1 MMAIPAI
8 DLREGAC
15 VQLVGGAY
23 EDERVRRP
31 DPVAEARRFVA
42 HGFRRLHV
50 VDLDAATGRGDNAPV
65 IEALLEVPNVDL
77 QIGGGVR
84 SRETLD
90 RWLDRGASAV
100 VVGTKA
106 LEDPTFLRDSAERHP
121 GRVAVALDVRG
132 REVLAKGWAE
142 GTGRSVEAVL
152 EDLGALPLA
161 FALVTAVHV
170 EGSLA
175 GVDRTLYEDLT
186 RLTALPIVA
195 SGGVG
200 GLADLDTLE
209 AAGAHAA
216 VIGMALYVGRVD
228 PAEAAKRFA
237 TWSRGGTE

>member
-31 DPVAEARRFVA
+31 DPVAEARRFVER
-42 HGFRRLHV
+42 GFRRLHV
-50 VDLDAATGRGDNAPV
+50 VDLDAATGRGDNAAV
-65 IEALLEVPNVDL
+65 IDRLLEIPDVEL

-84 SRETLD
+84 TRETLD
-90 RWLDRGASAV
+90 RWLARGACAV

-106 LEDPTFLRDSAERHP
+106 LQDPSFLREAAERHP

-142 GTGRSVEAVL
+142 GTGRSVEGVIDELA
-152 EDLGALPLA
+152 GLPLA

-175 GVDRTLYEDLT
+175 GVDRALYEELT
-186 RLTALPIVA
+186 RRSELPVVA

-200 GLADLDTLE
+200 GLDDLLVLQE
-209 AAGAHAA
+209 SGAHAA
-216 VIGMALYVGRVD
+216 IVGMALYVGRVD
-228 PAEAAKRFA
+228 PAEAARRFA
-237 TWSRGGTE
+237 TWSRGGAE

>member
-23 EDERVRRP
+23 DDERVRRP
-31 DPVAEARRFVA
+31 DPVAEARRFIGQ
-42 HGFRRLHV
+42 GFRRLHI
-50 VDLDAATGRGDNAPV
+50 VDLDAATGRGDNAAV
-65 IEALLEVPNVDL
+65 IEALLEVPGVEL

-84 SRETLD
+84 SREILD
-90 RWLDRGASAV
+90 RWLDRGARAV

-106 LEDPTFLRDSAERHP
+106 LQDPAFLRDAAARHP

-142 GTGRSVEAVL
+142 GTGRTVERVL
-152 EDLGALPLA
+152 DELAGLPLA

-175 GVDRTLYEDLT
+175 GVDRSLYEDLARRT
-186 RLTALPIVA
+186 ELPIVA

-200 GLADLDTLE
+200 HPSDLRVLQE
-209 AAGAHAA
+209 AGAHAA
-216 VIGMALYVGRVD
+216 VIGMALYVGRID
-228 PAEAAKRFA
+228 PAEAAEKFA
-237 TWSRGGTE
+237 TWSRGGVP

>member
-31 DPVAEARRFVA
+31 DPVAEAHNFIAR
-42 HGFRRLHV
+42 GFRRIHV
-50 VDLDAATGRGDNAPV
+50 VDLDAATGRGDNAAV
-65 IEALLEVPNVDL
+65 IEALLDVPEVEL

-84 SRETLD
+84 SHATVD
-90 RWLDRGASAV
+90 RWLGRGARAV

-106 LEDPTFLRDSAERHP
+106 LQDPAFLREAAERHP
-121 GRVAVALDVRG
+121 GKVAVALDVRG

-142 GTGRSVEAVL
+142 GTGRLVAEVL
-152 EDLGALPLA
+152 AELAGLPLA

-175 GVDRTLYEDLT
+175 GVDRALYEELT
-186 RLTALPIVA
+186 VSTTLPIVA

-200 GLADLDTLE
+200 GLSDLATLE
-209 AAGAHAA
+209 EAGAHGA
-216 VIGMALYVGRVD
+216 VVGMALYVGRVD
-228 PAEAAKRFA
+228 PAEAANRFA
-237 TWSRGGTE
+237 TWSRGGAR